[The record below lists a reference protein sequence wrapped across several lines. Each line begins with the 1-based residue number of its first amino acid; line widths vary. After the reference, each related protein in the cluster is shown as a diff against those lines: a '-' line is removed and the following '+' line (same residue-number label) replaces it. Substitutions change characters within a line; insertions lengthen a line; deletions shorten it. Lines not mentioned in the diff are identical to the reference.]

1 MVIKTRKKIVKS
13 GSGQVSSGGR
23 LDSKG
28 QERFPEATHFLRFE
42 IHHSQFFLVDNK
54 TIFRCGLWEGRTKAL
69 TPVWPPVLLVRWRR
83 ESRSLENGI

>member
-1 MVIKTRKKIVKS
+1 MKKRTKKIVNS

-42 IHHSQFFLVDNK
+42 MH
-54 TIFRCGLWEGRTKAL
+54 
-69 TPVWPPVLLVRWRR
+69 
-83 ESRSLENGI
+83 RSLFFF